1 MTGWLLILAL
11 LVLGGVLS
19 TLGDRLGSLV
29 GKSRL
34 SLFNLR
40 PRKTAVLITVLTG
53 SLISALSLGLMLLVS
68 QQLRVGLFEL
78 DRIEHR
84 LRDSRISLGRSQAEL
99 KRSHRDLLQAE
110 KGRKQARQLLAE
122 AERQARSLRAALGP
136 LMQQRQALEQQRDQ
150 LNRDIRAKDADI
162 QSNQRELAQVKGRIT
177 AAGKELKD
185 LEANLLAL
193 RRGDVVI
200 SSGQSLVIAKV
211 KLQTPSQSKEVIE
224 ALLQQA
230 NKIAFQRVLP
240 GQTPERQILLV
251 PRGDIAKL
259 EEIITKPGT
268 WVVSIVSAGNVL
280 RGERRVVAFP
290 DVRPNRQVVRQ
301 GEQMATTVLE
311 ADERSS
317 QEVQSRLNLLLAAT
331 FTRAQRQGPWQTACS
346 STSAASTGSANSS
359 VRGPPARRCG
369 WSPSPSGTA
378 TSPIRWWSSCAGSR
392 HPEVPL
398 PAAASLERPP
408 GGHRSGPQQ
417 MWSGDQRRPG
427 PSDPVC
433 RRAAA

>member
-84 LRDSRISLGRSQAEL
+84 LRESRTSLGRSQAEL
-99 KRSHRDLLQAE
+99 KRSHSDLLQAE

-136 LMQQRQALEQQRDQ
+136 LTQQRLALEKQRDQ
-150 LNRDIRAKDADI
+150 LNRDIRTKDADI
-162 QSNQRELAQVKGRIT
+162 QRNQQELAQVKGRI
-177 AAGKELKD
+177 ASAGKELKA

-211 KLQTPSQSKEVIE
+211 KLQKASQSKEVIE

-259 EEIITKPGT
+259 EDVITKPGT

-280 RGERRVVAFP
+280 RGERRVMAFP

-311 ADERSS
+311 ADERST

-331 FTRAQRQGPWQTACS
+331 FTRAQRQGALADGLQFDIGSFNRLGKQLSERPVGQTVRLESVSQRDSDIADPLVVELRWLQ
-346 STSAASTGSANSS
+346 APGSA
-359 VRGPPARRCG
+359 PAG
-369 WSPSPSGTA
+369 
-378 TSPIRWWSSCAGSR
+378 
-392 HPEVPL
+392 
-398 PAAASLERPP
+398 
-408 GGHRSGPQQ
+408 RSQP
-417 MWSGDQRRPG
+417 
-427 PSDPVC
+427 
-433 RRAAA
+433 

>member
-40 PRKTAVLITVLTG
+40 PRKTAVLITVMTG

-84 LRDSRISLGRSQAEL
+84 LRDSRTSLGRSQAEL
-99 KRSHRDLLQAE
+99 KRSHSDLLKAE

-136 LMQQRQALEQQRDQ
+136 LMQQRLALEKQRDQ
-150 LNRDIRAKDADI
+150 LNRDIRSKDADI
-162 QSNQRELAQVKGRIT
+162 QRNQQELAQVKGRIV
-177 AAGKELKD
+177 AAGKELKE

-211 KLQTPSQSKEVIE
+211 KLQKSSQSKEVIE

-230 NKIAFQRVLP
+230 NKVAFQRVLP
-240 GQTPERQILLV
+240 GESQERQVLLV

-259 EEIITKPGT
+259 EDVITKPGT

-280 RGERRVVAFP
+280 RGERRVMAFP

-301 GEQMATTVLE
+301 GDQMATTVLE
-311 ADERSS
+311 AEERSP

-331 FTRAQRQGPWQTACS
+331 FTRAQRQGALADGLQYDLNNFNRLGTQLRDRPAGQTVRLEAVS
-346 STSAASTGSANSS
+346 LRDSDIADPLVIELRWLQAPGSA
-359 VRGPPARRCG
+359 PAG
-369 WSPSPSGTA
+369 
-378 TSPIRWWSSCAGSR
+378 
-392 HPEVPL
+392 
-398 PAAASLERPP
+398 
-408 GGHRSGPQQ
+408 RSQP
-417 MWSGDQRRPG
+417 
-427 PSDPVC
+427 
-433 RRAAA
+433 

>member
-84 LRDSRISLGRSQAEL
+84 LRDSRTSLGRSQAEL
-99 KRSHRDLLQAE
+99 KRSHSDLLKAE

-136 LMQQRQALEQQRDQ
+136 LMQQRLALEKQRDQ

-162 QSNQRELAQVKGRIT
+162 QRNQQELAQVKGRIV
-177 AAGKELKD
+177 AAGKELKE

-211 KLQTPSQSKEVIE
+211 KLQKSSQSKEVIE

-230 NKIAFQRVLP
+230 NKVAFQRVLP
-240 GQTPERQILLV
+240 GESQERQVLLV

-259 EEIITKPGT
+259 EDVITKPGT

-280 RGERRVVAFP
+280 RGERRVMAFP

-301 GEQMATTVLE
+301 GDQMATTVLE
-311 ADERSS
+311 AEERSP

-331 FTRAQRQGPWQTACS
+331 FTRAQRQGALADGLQYDLNNFNRLGTQLRDRPAGQT
-346 STSAASTGSANSS
+346 
-359 VRGPPARRCG
+359 VRLEAVSLRDSDIADPLV
-369 WSPSPSGTA
+369 
-378 TSPIRWWSSCAGSR
+378 IELRWLQAPGIGQAG
-392 HPEVPL
+392 
-398 PAAASLERPP
+398 AAAGRNQP
-408 GGHRSGPQQ
+408 
-417 MWSGDQRRPG
+417 
-427 PSDPVC
+427 
-433 RRAAA
+433 

>member
-1 MTGWLLILAL
+1 L

-84 LRDSRISLGRSQAEL
+84 LRDSRTSLARSQAEL
-99 KRSHRDLLQAE
+99 KRSHSDLLQAE

-136 LMQQRQALEQQRDQ
+136 LMQQRLALEKQRDQ

-162 QSNQRELAQVKGRIT
+162 QRNQQELAQVKGRIV
-177 AAGKELKD
+177 AAGKELKE

-211 KLQTPSQSKEVIE
+211 KLQKSSQSKEVIE

-230 NKIAFQRVLP
+230 NKVAFQRVLP
-240 GQTPERQILLV
+240 GQSQERQVLLV

-259 EEIITKPGT
+259 EDVITKPGT

-301 GEQMATTVLE
+301 GDQMATTVLE
-311 ADERSS
+311 AEERSS

-331 FTRAQRQGPWQTACS
+331 FTRAQRQGALADGLQYDLNNFNRLGNQLRDRPAGQT
-346 STSAASTGSANSS
+346 
-359 VRGPPARRCG
+359 VRLEAVSLRDSDIADPLV
-369 WSPSPSGTA
+369 
-378 TSPIRWWSSCAGSR
+378 IELRWLQAPGNGQAG
-392 HPEVPL
+392 
-398 PAAASLERPP
+398 AAAGRNQP
-408 GGHRSGPQQ
+408 
-417 MWSGDQRRPG
+417 
-427 PSDPVC
+427 
-433 RRAAA
+433 

>member
-84 LRDSRISLGRSQAEL
+84 LRDSRTSLSRSQADL

-136 LMQQRQALEQQRDQ
+136 LMQQRLALEKQRDQ

-162 QSNQRELAQVKGRIT
+162 QRNQQELAQVKGRIV
-177 AAGKELKD
+177 AAGKELKE

-211 KLQTPSQSKEVIE
+211 KLQKSSQSKEVIE

-230 NKIAFQRVLP
+230 NKVAFQRVLP
-240 GQTPERQILLV
+240 GQSQERQVLLV

-259 EEIITKPGT
+259 EDVITKPGT

-301 GEQMATTVLE
+301 GDQMATTVLE
-311 ADERSS
+311 AEERSS

-331 FTRAQRQGPWQTACS
+331 FTRAQRQGALADGLQYDLNNFNRLGNQLRDRPAGQT
-346 STSAASTGSANSS
+346 
-359 VRGPPARRCG
+359 VRLEAVSLRDSDIADPLV
-369 WSPSPSGTA
+369 
-378 TSPIRWWSSCAGSR
+378 IELRWLQAPGNGQAG
-392 HPEVPL
+392 
-398 PAAASLERPP
+398 AAAGRNQP
-408 GGHRSGPQQ
+408 
-417 MWSGDQRRPG
+417 
-427 PSDPVC
+427 
-433 RRAAA
+433 

>member
-40 PRKTAVLITVLTG
+40 PRKTAVLITVMTG

-84 LRDSRISLGRSQAEL
+84 LRESRTSLGRSQAEL
-99 KRSHRDLLQAE
+99 KRSHSDLLKAE

-136 LMQQRQALEQQRDQ
+136 LMQQRLALEKQRDQ
-150 LNRDIRAKDADI
+150 LNRDIRSKDADI
-162 QSNQRELAQVKGRIT
+162 QRNQQELAQVKGRIV
-177 AAGKELKD
+177 AAGKELKE

-211 KLQTPSQSKEVIE
+211 KLQKSSQSKEVIE

-230 NKIAFQRVLP
+230 NKVAFQRVLP
-240 GQTPERQILLV
+240 GESQERQVLLV

-259 EEIITKPGT
+259 EDVITKPGT

-280 RGERRVVAFP
+280 RGERRVMAFP

-301 GEQMATTVLE
+301 GDQMATTVLE
-311 ADERSS
+311 AEERSP

-331 FTRAQRQGPWQTACS
+331 FTRAQRQGALADGLQYDLNNFNRLGTQLRDRPAGQT
-346 STSAASTGSANSS
+346 
-359 VRGPPARRCG
+359 VRLEAVSLRDSDIADPLV
-369 WSPSPSGTA
+369 
-378 TSPIRWWSSCAGSR
+378 IELRWLQAPGNGQAG
-392 HPEVPL
+392 
-398 PAAASLERPP
+398 AAAGRNQP
-408 GGHRSGPQQ
+408 
-417 MWSGDQRRPG
+417 
-427 PSDPVC
+427 
-433 RRAAA
+433 

>member
-40 PRKTAVLITVLTG
+40 PRKTAVLITVMTG

-84 LRDSRISLGRSQAEL
+84 LRDSRTSLGRSQAEL
-99 KRSHRDLLQAE
+99 KRSHSDLLKAE

-136 LMQQRQALEQQRDQ
+136 LMQQRLALEKQRDQ
-150 LNRDIRAKDADI
+150 LNRDIRSKDADI
-162 QSNQRELAQVKGRIT
+162 QRNQQELAQVKGRIV
-177 AAGKELKD
+177 AAGKELKE

-211 KLQTPSQSKEVIE
+211 KLQKSSQSKEVIE

-230 NKIAFQRVLP
+230 NKVAFQRVLP
-240 GQTPERQILLV
+240 GESQERQVLLV

-259 EEIITKPGT
+259 EDVITKPGT

-280 RGERRVVAFP
+280 RGERRVMAFP

-301 GEQMATTVLE
+301 GDQMATTVLE
-311 ADERSS
+311 AEERSP

-331 FTRAQRQGPWQTACS
+331 FTRAQRQGALADGLQYDLNNFNRLGTQLRDRPAGQT
-346 STSAASTGSANSS
+346 
-359 VRGPPARRCG
+359 VRLEAVSLRDSDIADPLV
-369 WSPSPSGTA
+369 
-378 TSPIRWWSSCAGSR
+378 IELRWLQAPGNGQAG
-392 HPEVPL
+392 
-398 PAAASLERPP
+398 AAAGRNQP
-408 GGHRSGPQQ
+408 
-417 MWSGDQRRPG
+417 
-427 PSDPVC
+427 
-433 RRAAA
+433 

>member
-84 LRDSRISLGRSQAEL
+84 LRDSRTSLSRSQADL
-99 KRSHRDLLQAE
+99 KRSHSDLLQAE

-136 LMQQRQALEQQRDQ
+136 LMQQRLALEKQRDQ

-162 QSNQRELAQVKGRIT
+162 QRNQQELAQVKGRIV
-177 AAGKELKD
+177 AAGKELKE

-211 KLQTPSQSKEVIE
+211 KLQKSSQSKEVIE

-230 NKIAFQRVLP
+230 NKVAFQRVLP
-240 GQTPERQILLV
+240 GQSQERQVLLV

-259 EEIITKPGT
+259 EDVITKPGT

-290 DVRPNRQVVRQ
+290 DVRPNRQVVRL
-301 GEQMATTVLE
+301 GDQMATTVLE
-311 ADERSS
+311 AEERSS

-331 FTRAQRQGPWQTACS
+331 FTRAQRQGALADGLQYDLNNFNRLGNQLRDRPAGQT
-346 STSAASTGSANSS
+346 
-359 VRGPPARRCG
+359 VRLEAVSLRDSDIADPLV
-369 WSPSPSGTA
+369 
-378 TSPIRWWSSCAGSR
+378 IELRWLQAPGNGQAG
-392 HPEVPL
+392 
-398 PAAASLERPP
+398 AAAGRNQP
-408 GGHRSGPQQ
+408 
-417 MWSGDQRRPG
+417 
-427 PSDPVC
+427 
-433 RRAAA
+433 

>member
-84 LRDSRISLGRSQAEL
+84 LRDSRTSLSRSQADL
-99 KRSHRDLLQAE
+99 KRSHSDLLQAE

-136 LMQQRQALEQQRDQ
+136 LMQQRLALEKQRDQ

-162 QSNQRELAQVKGRIT
+162 QRNQQELAQVKGRIV
-177 AAGKELKD
+177 AAGKELKE

-211 KLQTPSQSKEVIE
+211 KLQKSSQSKEVIE

-230 NKIAFQRVLP
+230 NKVAFQRVLP
-240 GQTPERQILLV
+240 GQSQERQVLLV

-259 EEIITKPGT
+259 EDVITKPGT

-301 GEQMATTVLE
+301 GDQMATTVLE
-311 ADERSS
+311 AEERSS

-331 FTRAQRQGPWQTACS
+331 FTRAQRQGALADGLQYDLNDFNRLGNQLRDRPAGQT
-346 STSAASTGSANSS
+346 
-359 VRGPPARRCG
+359 VRLEAVSLRDSDIADPLV
-369 WSPSPSGTA
+369 
-378 TSPIRWWSSCAGSR
+378 IELRWLQAPGNGQAG
-392 HPEVPL
+392 
-398 PAAASLERPP
+398 AAAGRNQP
-408 GGHRSGPQQ
+408 
-417 MWSGDQRRPG
+417 
-427 PSDPVC
+427 
-433 RRAAA
+433 

>member
-40 PRKTAVLITVLTG
+40 PRKTAVLITVMTG

-84 LRDSRISLGRSQAEL
+84 LRDSRTSLSRSQADL
-99 KRSHRDLLQAE
+99 KRSHSDLLQAE
-110 KGRKQARQLLAE
+110 RGRKQARQLLAE

-136 LMQQRQALEQQRDQ
+136 LMQQRLALEKQRDQ

-162 QSNQRELAQVKGRIT
+162 QRNQQELAQVKGRIV
-177 AAGKELKD
+177 AAGKELKE

-200 SSGQSLVIAKV
+200 NSGQSLVIAKV
-211 KLQTPSQSKEVIE
+211 KLQKSSQSKEVIE

-230 NKIAFQRVLP
+230 NKVAFQRVLP
-240 GQTPERQILLV
+240 GQSQERQVLLV

-259 EEIITKPGT
+259 EDVITKPGT

-301 GEQMATTVLE
+301 GDQMATTVLE
-311 ADERSS
+311 AEERSS

-331 FTRAQRQGPWQTACS
+331 FTRAQRQGALADGLQYDLNDFNRLGNQLRDRPAGQT
-346 STSAASTGSANSS
+346 
-359 VRGPPARRCG
+359 VRLEAVSLRDSDIADPLV
-369 WSPSPSGTA
+369 
-378 TSPIRWWSSCAGSR
+378 IELRWLQAPGNGQAG
-392 HPEVPL
+392 
-398 PAAASLERPP
+398 AAAGRNQP
-408 GGHRSGPQQ
+408 
-417 MWSGDQRRPG
+417 
-427 PSDPVC
+427 
-433 RRAAA
+433 

>member
-84 LRDSRISLGRSQAEL
+84 LRDSRTSLSRSQADL
-99 KRSHRDLLQAE
+99 KRSHSDLLQAE

-136 LMQQRQALEQQRDQ
+136 LMQQRLALEKQRDQ

-162 QSNQRELAQVKGRIT
+162 QRNQQELAQVKGRIV
-177 AAGKELKD
+177 AAGKELKE
-185 LEANLLAL
+185 LETNLLAL

-211 KLQTPSQSKEVIE
+211 KLQKSSQSKEVIE

-230 NKIAFQRVLP
+230 NKVAFQRVLP
-240 GQTPERQILLV
+240 GQSQERQVLLV

-259 EEIITKPGT
+259 EDVITKPGT

-301 GEQMATTVLE
+301 GDQMATTVLE
-311 ADERSS
+311 AEERSS

-331 FTRAQRQGPWQTACS
+331 FTRAQRQGALADGLQYDLNNFNRLGNQLRDRPAGQP
-346 STSAASTGSANSS
+346 
-359 VRGPPARRCG
+359 VRLEAVSLRDSDIADPLV
-369 WSPSPSGTA
+369 
-378 TSPIRWWSSCAGSR
+378 IELRWLQAPGNGQAG
-392 HPEVPL
+392 
-398 PAAASLERPP
+398 AAAGRNQP
-408 GGHRSGPQQ
+408 
-417 MWSGDQRRPG
+417 
-427 PSDPVC
+427 
-433 RRAAA
+433 

>member
-40 PRKTAVLITVLTG
+40 PRKTAVLITVMTG

-84 LRDSRISLGRSQAEL
+84 LRDSRTSLARSQAEL
-99 KRSHRDLLQAE
+99 KRSHSDLLQAE

-136 LMQQRQALEQQRDQ
+136 LMQQRLALEKQRDQ
-150 LNRDIRAKDADI
+150 LNRDIRSKDADI
-162 QSNQRELAQVKGRIT
+162 QRNQQELAQVKGRIV
-177 AAGKELKD
+177 AAGKELKE

-211 KLQTPSQSKEVIE
+211 KLQKSSQSKEVIE

-230 NKIAFQRVLP
+230 NKVAFQRVLP
-240 GQTPERQILLV
+240 GESQERQVLLV

-259 EEIITKPGT
+259 EDVITKPGT

-280 RGERRVVAFP
+280 RGERRVMAFP

-301 GEQMATTVLE
+301 GDQMATTVLE
-311 ADERSS
+311 AEERSP

-331 FTRAQRQGPWQTACS
+331 FTRAQRQGALADGLQYDLNNFNRLGTQLRDRPAGQT
-346 STSAASTGSANSS
+346 
-359 VRGPPARRCG
+359 VRLEAVSLRDSDIADPLV
-369 WSPSPSGTA
+369 
-378 TSPIRWWSSCAGSR
+378 IELRWLQAPGNGQAG
-392 HPEVPL
+392 
-398 PAAASLERPP
+398 AAAGRTQP
-408 GGHRSGPQQ
+408 
-417 MWSGDQRRPG
+417 
-427 PSDPVC
+427 
-433 RRAAA
+433 

>member
-84 LRDSRISLGRSQAEL
+84 LRDSRTSLSRSQADL
-99 KRSHRDLLQAE
+99 KRSHSDLLQAE
-110 KGRKQARQLLAE
+110 RGRKQARQLLVE

-136 LMQQRQALEQQRDQ
+136 LMQQRLALEKQRDQ

-162 QSNQRELAQVKGRIT
+162 QRNQQELAQVKGRIV
-177 AAGKELKD
+177 AAGKELKE

-200 SSGQSLVIAKV
+200 NSGQSLVIAKV
-211 KLQTPSQSKEVIE
+211 KLQKSSQSKEVIE

-230 NKIAFQRVLP
+230 NKVAFQRVLP
-240 GQTPERQILLV
+240 GQSQERQVLLV

-259 EEIITKPGT
+259 EDVITKPGT

-301 GEQMATTVLE
+301 GDQMATTVLE
-311 ADERSS
+311 AEERSS

-331 FTRAQRQGPWQTACS
+331 FTRAQRQGALADGLQYDLNNFNRLGNQLRDRPAGQT
-346 STSAASTGSANSS
+346 
-359 VRGPPARRCG
+359 VRLEAVSLRDSDIADPLV
-369 WSPSPSGTA
+369 
-378 TSPIRWWSSCAGSR
+378 IELRWLQAPGNGQAG
-392 HPEVPL
+392 
-398 PAAASLERPP
+398 AAAGRNQP
-408 GGHRSGPQQ
+408 
-417 MWSGDQRRPG
+417 
-427 PSDPVC
+427 
-433 RRAAA
+433 

>member
-317 QEVQSRLNLLLAAT
+317 QEVQNRLNLLLAAT
-331 FTRAQRQGPWQTACS
+331 FTRAQRQGALADGLQFDISSFNRLGKQLSERPAGQTVRLESVSQRDSDIADPLVVELRWLQ
-346 STSAASTGSANSS
+346 APGSA
-359 VRGPPARRCG
+359 PAG
-369 WSPSPSGTA
+369 
-378 TSPIRWWSSCAGSR
+378 
-392 HPEVPL
+392 
-398 PAAASLERPP
+398 
-408 GGHRSGPQQ
+408 RSQP
-417 MWSGDQRRPG
+417 
-427 PSDPVC
+427 
-433 RRAAA
+433 

>member
-84 LRDSRISLGRSQAEL
+84 LRDSRTSLSRSQADL
-99 KRSHRDLLQAE
+99 KRSHSDLLQAE

-136 LMQQRQALEQQRDQ
+136 LMQQRLALEKQRDK

-162 QSNQRELAQVKGRIT
+162 QRNQQELAQVKGRIV
-177 AAGKELKD
+177 AAGKELKE

-211 KLQTPSQSKEVIE
+211 KLQKSSQSKEVIE

-230 NKIAFQRVLP
+230 NKVAFQRVLP
-240 GQTPERQILLV
+240 GQSQERQVLLV

-259 EEIITKPGT
+259 EDVITKPGT

-301 GEQMATTVLE
+301 GDQMATTVLE
-311 ADERSS
+311 AEERSS

-331 FTRAQRQGPWQTACS
+331 FTRAQRQGALADGLQYDLNNFNRLGNQLRDRPAGQT
-346 STSAASTGSANSS
+346 
-359 VRGPPARRCG
+359 VRLEAVSLRDSDIADPLVIELRLLQAPGNG
-369 WSPSPSGTA
+369 Q
-378 TSPIRWWSSCAGSR
+378 AG
-392 HPEVPL
+392 
-398 PAAASLERPP
+398 AAAGRNQP
-408 GGHRSGPQQ
+408 
-417 MWSGDQRRPG
+417 
-427 PSDPVC
+427 
-433 RRAAA
+433 

>member
-84 LRDSRISLGRSQAEL
+84 LRDSRTSLSRSQADL
-99 KRSHRDLLQAE
+99 KRSHSDLLQAE

-136 LMQQRQALEQQRDQ
+136 LMQQRLALEKQRDQ

-162 QSNQRELAQVKGRIT
+162 QRNQQELAQVKGRIV
-177 AAGKELKD
+177 AAGKELKE

-211 KLQTPSQSKEVIE
+211 KLQKSSQSKEVIE

-230 NKIAFQRVLP
+230 NKVAFQRVLP
-240 GQTPERQILLV
+240 GQSQERQVLLV

-259 EEIITKPGT
+259 EDVIAKPGT

-301 GEQMATTVLE
+301 GDQMATTVLE
-311 ADERSS
+311 AEERSS

-331 FTRAQRQGPWQTACS
+331 FTRAQRQGALADGLQYDLNNFNRLGNQLRDRPAGQT
-346 STSAASTGSANSS
+346 
-359 VRGPPARRCG
+359 VRLEAVSLRDSDIADPLV
-369 WSPSPSGTA
+369 
-378 TSPIRWWSSCAGSR
+378 IELRWLQAPGNGQAG
-392 HPEVPL
+392 
-398 PAAASLERPP
+398 AAAGRNQP
-408 GGHRSGPQQ
+408 
-417 MWSGDQRRPG
+417 
-427 PSDPVC
+427 
-433 RRAAA
+433 

>member
-84 LRDSRISLGRSQAEL
+84 LRDSRTSLGRSQAEL
-99 KRSHRDLLQAE
+99 KRSHSDLLKAE

-136 LMQQRQALEQQRDQ
+136 LMQQRLALEKQRDQ
-150 LNRDIRAKDADI
+150 LNRDIRSKDADI
-162 QSNQRELAQVKGRIT
+162 QRNQQELAQVKGRIV
-177 AAGKELKD
+177 AAGKELKE

-211 KLQTPSQSKEVIE
+211 KLQKSSQSKEVIE

-230 NKIAFQRVLP
+230 NKVAFQRVLP
-240 GQTPERQILLV
+240 GESQERQVLLV

-259 EEIITKPGT
+259 EDVITKPGT

-280 RGERRVVAFP
+280 RGERRVMAFP

-301 GEQMATTVLE
+301 GDQMATTVLE
-311 ADERSS
+311 AEERSP

-331 FTRAQRQGPWQTACS
+331 FTRAQRQGALADGLQYDLNNFNRLGTQLRDRPAGQT
-346 STSAASTGSANSS
+346 
-359 VRGPPARRCG
+359 VRLEAVSLRDSDIADPLV
-369 WSPSPSGTA
+369 
-378 TSPIRWWSSCAGSR
+378 IELRWLQAPGIGQAG
-392 HPEVPL
+392 
-398 PAAASLERPP
+398 AAAGRNQP
-408 GGHRSGPQQ
+408 
-417 MWSGDQRRPG
+417 
-427 PSDPVC
+427 
-433 RRAAA
+433 

>member
-1 MTGWLLILAL
+1 VTGWLLILAL

-84 LRDSRISLGRSQAEL
+84 LRDSRTSLSRSQADL
-99 KRSHRDLLQAE
+99 KRSHSDLLQAE

-122 AERQARSLRAALGP
+122 AERQVRSLRAALGP
-136 LMQQRQALEQQRDQ
+136 LMQQRLALEKQRDQ

-162 QSNQRELAQVKGRIT
+162 QRNQQELAQVKGRIV
-177 AAGKELKD
+177 AAGTELKE

-211 KLQTPSQSKEVIE
+211 KLQKSSQSKEVIE

-230 NKIAFQRVLP
+230 NKVAFQRVLP
-240 GQTPERQILLV
+240 GQSQERQVLLV

-259 EEIITKPGT
+259 EDVITKPGT

-301 GEQMATTVLE
+301 GDQMATTVLE
-311 ADERSS
+311 AEERSS

-331 FTRAQRQGPWQTACS
+331 FTRAQRQGALADGLQYDLNNFNRLGNQLRDRPAGQT
-346 STSAASTGSANSS
+346 
-359 VRGPPARRCG
+359 VRLEAVSLRDSDIADPLVIELRWLQAPGNGQA
-369 WSPSPSGTA
+369 GTA
-378 TSPIRWWSSCAGSR
+378 AGR
-392 HPEVPL
+392 NQP
-398 PAAASLERPP
+398 
-408 GGHRSGPQQ
+408 
-417 MWSGDQRRPG
+417 
-427 PSDPVC
+427 
-433 RRAAA
+433 

>member
-40 PRKTAVLITVLTG
+40 PRKTAVLITVMTG

-84 LRDSRISLGRSQAEL
+84 LRESRTSLGRSQAEL
-99 KRSHRDLLQAE
+99 KRSHSDLLKAE

-136 LMQQRQALEQQRDQ
+136 LMQQRLALEKQRDQ
-150 LNRDIRAKDADI
+150 LNRDIRSKDADI
-162 QSNQRELAQVKGRIT
+162 QRNQQELAQVKGRIV
-177 AAGKELKD
+177 AAGKELKE

-200 SSGQSLVIAKV
+200 SSSQSLVIAKV
-211 KLQTPSQSKEVIE
+211 KLQKSSQSKEVIE

-230 NKIAFQRVLP
+230 NKVAFQRVLP
-240 GQTPERQILLV
+240 GESQERQVLLV

-259 EEIITKPGT
+259 EDVITKPGT

-280 RGERRVVAFP
+280 RGERRVMAFP

-301 GEQMATTVLE
+301 GDQMATTVLE
-311 ADERSS
+311 AEERSP

-331 FTRAQRQGPWQTACS
+331 FTRAQRQGALADGLQYDLNNFNRLGTQLRDRPAGQT
-346 STSAASTGSANSS
+346 
-359 VRGPPARRCG
+359 VRLEAVSLRDSDIADPLV
-369 WSPSPSGTA
+369 
-378 TSPIRWWSSCAGSR
+378 IELRWLQAPGNGQAG
-392 HPEVPL
+392 
-398 PAAASLERPP
+398 AAAGRNQP
-408 GGHRSGPQQ
+408 
-417 MWSGDQRRPG
+417 
-427 PSDPVC
+427 
-433 RRAAA
+433 

>member
-40 PRKTAVLITVLTG
+40 PRKTAVLITVMTG

-84 LRDSRISLGRSQAEL
+84 LRDSRTSLGRSQAEL
-99 KRSHRDLLQAE
+99 KRSHSDLLKAE

-136 LMQQRQALEQQRDQ
+136 LMQQRLALEKQRDQ
-150 LNRDIRAKDADI
+150 LNRDIRSKDADI
-162 QSNQRELAQVKGRIT
+162 QRNQQELAQVKGRIV
-177 AAGKELKD
+177 AAGKELKE

-211 KLQTPSQSKEVIE
+211 KLQKSSQSKEVIE

-230 NKIAFQRVLP
+230 NKVAFQRVLP
-240 GQTPERQILLV
+240 GESQERQVLLV

-259 EEIITKPGT
+259 EDVITKPGT

-280 RGERRVVAFP
+280 RGERRVMAFP

-301 GEQMATTVLE
+301 GDQMATTVLE
-311 ADERSS
+311 AEERSP

-331 FTRAQRQGPWQTACS
+331 FTRAQRQGALADGLQYDLNNFNRLGTQLRDRPAGQT
-346 STSAASTGSANSS
+346 
-359 VRGPPARRCG
+359 VRLEAVSLRDSDIADPLV
-369 WSPSPSGTA
+369 
-378 TSPIRWWSSCAGSR
+378 IELRWLQAPGIGQAG
-392 HPEVPL
+392 
-398 PAAASLERPP
+398 AAAGRNQP
-408 GGHRSGPQQ
+408 
-417 MWSGDQRRPG
+417 
-427 PSDPVC
+427 
-433 RRAAA
+433 

>member
-84 LRDSRISLGRSQAEL
+84 LRDSRTSLGRSQAEL
-99 KRSHRDLLQAE
+99 KRSHSDLLKAE

-136 LMQQRQALEQQRDQ
+136 LMQQRLALEKQRDQ
-150 LNRDIRAKDADI
+150 LNRDIRSKDADI
-162 QSNQRELAQVKGRIT
+162 QRNQQELAQVKGRIV
-177 AAGKELKD
+177 AAGKELKE

-211 KLQTPSQSKEVIE
+211 KLQKSSQSKEVIE

-230 NKIAFQRVLP
+230 NKVAFQRVLP
-240 GQTPERQILLV
+240 GESQERQVLLV

-259 EEIITKPGT
+259 EDVITKPGT

-280 RGERRVVAFP
+280 RGERRVMAFP

-301 GEQMATTVLE
+301 GDQMATTVLE
-311 ADERSS
+311 AEERSP

-331 FTRAQRQGPWQTACS
+331 FTRAQRQGALADGLQYDLNNFNRLGTQLRDRPAGQT
-346 STSAASTGSANSS
+346 
-359 VRGPPARRCG
+359 VRLEAVSLRDSDIADPLV
-369 WSPSPSGTA
+369 
-378 TSPIRWWSSCAGSR
+378 IELRWLQAPGLGQAG
-392 HPEVPL
+392 
-398 PAAASLERPP
+398 AAAGRNQP
-408 GGHRSGPQQ
+408 
-417 MWSGDQRRPG
+417 
-427 PSDPVC
+427 
-433 RRAAA
+433 

>member
-1 MTGWLLILAL
+1 VTGWLLILAL

-84 LRDSRISLGRSQAEL
+84 LRDSRTSLSRSQADL
-99 KRSHRDLLQAE
+99 KRSHSDLLQAE
-110 KGRKQARQLLAE
+110 RGRKQARQLLAE

-136 LMQQRQALEQQRDQ
+136 LMQQRLALEKQRDQ

-162 QSNQRELAQVKGRIT
+162 QRNQQELAQVKGRIV
-177 AAGKELKD
+177 AAGKELKE

-200 SSGQSLVIAKV
+200 NSGQSLVIAKV
-211 KLQTPSQSKEVIE
+211 KLQKSSQSKEVIE

-230 NKIAFQRVLP
+230 NKVAFQRVLP
-240 GQTPERQILLV
+240 GQSQERQVLLV

-259 EEIITKPGT
+259 EDVITKPGT

-301 GEQMATTVLE
+301 GDQMATTVLE
-311 ADERSS
+311 AEERSS

-331 FTRAQRQGPWQTACS
+331 FTRAQRQGALADGLQYDLNNFNRLGNQLRDRPAGQT
-346 STSAASTGSANSS
+346 
-359 VRGPPARRCG
+359 VRLEAVSLRDSDIADPLV
-369 WSPSPSGTA
+369 
-378 TSPIRWWSSCAGSR
+378 IELRWLQAPGNGQAG
-392 HPEVPL
+392 
-398 PAAASLERPP
+398 AAAGRNQP
-408 GGHRSGPQQ
+408 
-417 MWSGDQRRPG
+417 
-427 PSDPVC
+427 
-433 RRAAA
+433 

>member
-1 MTGWLLILAL
+1 VTGWLLILAL

-84 LRDSRISLGRSQAEL
+84 LRDSRTSLSRSQADL
-99 KRSHRDLLQAE
+99 KRSHSDLLQAE

-136 LMQQRQALEQQRDQ
+136 LTQQRLALEKQRDQ

-162 QSNQRELAQVKGRIT
+162 QRNQQELAQVKGRIV
-177 AAGKELKD
+177 AAGKELKE

-211 KLQTPSQSKEVIE
+211 KLQKSSQSKEVIE

-230 NKIAFQRVLP
+230 NKVAFQRVLP
-240 GQTPERQILLV
+240 GQSQERQVLLV

-259 EEIITKPGT
+259 EDVITKPGT

-301 GEQMATTVLE
+301 GDQMATTVLE
-311 ADERSS
+311 AEERSS

-331 FTRAQRQGPWQTACS
+331 FTRAQRQGALADGLQYDLNNFNRLGNQLRDRPAGQT
-346 STSAASTGSANSS
+346 
-359 VRGPPARRCG
+359 VRLEAVSLRDSDIADPLV
-369 WSPSPSGTA
+369 
-378 TSPIRWWSSCAGSR
+378 IELRWLQAPGNGQAG
-392 HPEVPL
+392 
-398 PAAASLERPP
+398 AAAGRNQP
-408 GGHRSGPQQ
+408 
-417 MWSGDQRRPG
+417 
-427 PSDPVC
+427 
-433 RRAAA
+433 

>member
-40 PRKTAVLITVLTG
+40 PRKTAVLITVMTG

-84 LRDSRISLGRSQAEL
+84 LRDSRTSLGRSQAEL
-99 KRSHRDLLQAE
+99 KRSHSDLLKAE
-110 KGRKQARQLLAE
+110 KGRKQALQLLAE

-136 LMQQRQALEQQRDQ
+136 LMQQRLALEKQRDQ
-150 LNRDIRAKDADI
+150 LNRDIRSKDADI
-162 QSNQRELAQVKGRIT
+162 QRNQQELAQVKGRIV
-177 AAGKELKD
+177 AAGKELKE

-211 KLQTPSQSKEVIE
+211 KLQKSSQSKEVIE

-230 NKIAFQRVLP
+230 NKVAFQRVLP
-240 GQTPERQILLV
+240 GESQERQVLLV

-259 EEIITKPGT
+259 EDVITKPGT

-280 RGERRVVAFP
+280 RGERRVMAFP

-301 GEQMATTVLE
+301 GDQMATTVLE
-311 ADERSS
+311 AEERSP

-331 FTRAQRQGPWQTACS
+331 FTRAQRQGALADGLQYDLNNFNRLGTQLRDRPAGQT
-346 STSAASTGSANSS
+346 
-359 VRGPPARRCG
+359 VRLEAVSLRDSDIADPLV
-369 WSPSPSGTA
+369 
-378 TSPIRWWSSCAGSR
+378 IELRWLQAPGNGQAG
-392 HPEVPL
+392 
-398 PAAASLERPP
+398 AAAGRNQP
-408 GGHRSGPQQ
+408 
-417 MWSGDQRRPG
+417 
-427 PSDPVC
+427 
-433 RRAAA
+433 

>member
-40 PRKTAVLITVLTG
+40 PRKTAVLITVMTG

-84 LRDSRISLGRSQAEL
+84 LRESRTSLGRSQAEL
-99 KRSHRDLLQAE
+99 KRSHSDLLQAE

-136 LMQQRQALEQQRDQ
+136 LTQQRLALEKQRDQ
-150 LNRDIRAKDADI
+150 LNRDIRTKDADI
-162 QSNQRELAQVKGRIT
+162 QRNQQELAQVKGRI
-177 AAGKELKD
+177 ASAGKELKA

-211 KLQTPSQSKEVIE
+211 KLQKASQSKEVIE

-259 EEIITKPGT
+259 EDVITKPGT

-280 RGERRVVAFP
+280 RGERRVMAFP

-311 ADERSS
+311 ADERST

-331 FTRAQRQGPWQTACS
+331 FTRAQRQGALADGLQFDIGSFNRLGKQLSERPVGQTVRLESVSQRDSDIADPLVVELRWLQ
-346 STSAASTGSANSS
+346 APGSA
-359 VRGPPARRCG
+359 PAG
-369 WSPSPSGTA
+369 
-378 TSPIRWWSSCAGSR
+378 
-392 HPEVPL
+392 
-398 PAAASLERPP
+398 
-408 GGHRSGPQQ
+408 RSQP
-417 MWSGDQRRPG
+417 
-427 PSDPVC
+427 
-433 RRAAA
+433 

>member
-84 LRDSRISLGRSQAEL
+84 LRDSRTSLSRSQADL
-99 KRSHRDLLQAE
+99 KRSHSDLLQAE

-136 LMQQRQALEQQRDQ
+136 LMQQRLALEKQRDQ

-162 QSNQRELAQVKGRIT
+162 QRNQQELVQVKGRIV
-177 AAGKELKD
+177 AAGKELKE

-211 KLQTPSQSKEVIE
+211 KLQKSSQSKEVIE

-230 NKIAFQRVLP
+230 NKVAFQRVLP
-240 GQTPERQILLV
+240 GQSQERQVLLV

-259 EEIITKPGT
+259 EDVITKPGT

-301 GEQMATTVLE
+301 GDQMATTVLE
-311 ADERSS
+311 AEERSS

-331 FTRAQRQGPWQTACS
+331 FTRAQRQGALADGLQYDLNNFNRLGNQLRDRPAGQT
-346 STSAASTGSANSS
+346 
-359 VRGPPARRCG
+359 VRLEAVSLRDSDIADPLV
-369 WSPSPSGTA
+369 
-378 TSPIRWWSSCAGSR
+378 IELRWLQAPGNGQAG
-392 HPEVPL
+392 
-398 PAAASLERPP
+398 AAAGRNQP
-408 GGHRSGPQQ
+408 
-417 MWSGDQRRPG
+417 
-427 PSDPVC
+427 
-433 RRAAA
+433 

>member
-40 PRKTAVLITVLTG
+40 PRKTAVLITVMTG

-84 LRDSRISLGRSQAEL
+84 LRDSRTSLGRSQAEL
-99 KRSHRDLLQAE
+99 KRSHSDLLKAE

-136 LMQQRQALEQQRDQ
+136 LMQQRLALEKQRDQ
-150 LNRDIRAKDADI
+150 LNRDIRSKDADI
-162 QSNQRELAQVKGRIT
+162 QRNQQELAQVKGRIV
-177 AAGKELKD
+177 AAGKELKE

-211 KLQTPSQSKEVIE
+211 KLQKSSQSKEVIE

-230 NKIAFQRVLP
+230 NKVAFQRVLP
-240 GQTPERQILLV
+240 GESQERQVLLV

-259 EEIITKPGT
+259 EDVITKPGT

-301 GEQMATTVLE
+301 GDQMATTVLE
-311 ADERSS
+311 AEERSP

-331 FTRAQRQGPWQTACS
+331 FTRAQRQGALADGLQYDLNNFNRLGTQLRDRPAGQT
-346 STSAASTGSANSS
+346 
-359 VRGPPARRCG
+359 VRLEAVSLRDSDIADPLV
-369 WSPSPSGTA
+369 
-378 TSPIRWWSSCAGSR
+378 IELRWLQAPGIGQAG
-392 HPEVPL
+392 
-398 PAAASLERPP
+398 AAAGRNQP
-408 GGHRSGPQQ
+408 
-417 MWSGDQRRPG
+417 
-427 PSDPVC
+427 
-433 RRAAA
+433 

>member
-211 KLQTPSQSKEVIE
+211 KLQTPSQSREVIE

-331 FTRAQRQGPWQTACS
+331 FTRAQRQGALADGLQFDISSFNRLGKQLSERPAGQTVRLESVSQRDSDIADPLVVELRWLQ
-346 STSAASTGSANSS
+346 APGSA
-359 VRGPPARRCG
+359 PAG
-369 WSPSPSGTA
+369 
-378 TSPIRWWSSCAGSR
+378 
-392 HPEVPL
+392 
-398 PAAASLERPP
+398 
-408 GGHRSGPQQ
+408 RSQP
-417 MWSGDQRRPG
+417 
-427 PSDPVC
+427 
-433 RRAAA
+433 

>member
-1 MTGWLLILAL
+1 VTGWLLILAL

-84 LRDSRISLGRSQAEL
+84 LRDSRTSLSRSQADL
-99 KRSHRDLLQAE
+99 KRSHSDLLQAE
-110 KGRKQARQLLAE
+110 RGRKQARQLLAE

-136 LMQQRQALEQQRDQ
+136 LMQQRLALEKQRDQ

-162 QSNQRELAQVKGRIT
+162 QRNQQELAQVKGRIV
-177 AAGKELKD
+177 AAGKELKE

-211 KLQTPSQSKEVIE
+211 KLQKSSQSKEVIE

-230 NKIAFQRVLP
+230 NKVAFQRVLP
-240 GQTPERQILLV
+240 GQSQERQVLLV

-259 EEIITKPGT
+259 EDVITKPGT

-290 DVRPNRQVVRQ
+290 DVRTNRKVVRQ
-301 GEQMATTVLE
+301 GDQMATTVLE
-311 ADERSS
+311 AEERSS

-331 FTRAQRQGPWQTACS
+331 FTRAQRQGALADGLQYDLNNFNRLGNQLRDRPAGQT
-346 STSAASTGSANSS
+346 
-359 VRGPPARRCG
+359 VRLEAVSLRDSDIADPLV
-369 WSPSPSGTA
+369 
-378 TSPIRWWSSCAGSR
+378 IELRWLQAPGNGQAG
-392 HPEVPL
+392 
-398 PAAASLERPP
+398 AAAGRNQP
-408 GGHRSGPQQ
+408 
-417 MWSGDQRRPG
+417 
-427 PSDPVC
+427 
-433 RRAAA
+433 